1 MSQEKKA
8 VLQKE
13 IEAGRQQGGEMM
25 KAERK
30 KPWFDRFLDKHPK
43 FPLWFSV
50 FAVLLS
56 FKKEIVWIIN
66 WIASHI

>member
-1 MSQEKKA
+1 
-8 VLQKE
+8 
-13 IEAGRQQGGEMM
+13 M
-25 KAERK
+25 KVERK

-56 FKKEIVWIIN
+56 FKKEFVCFEPQYPDYSVRAKMIREN
-66 WIASHI
+66 KGCD